1 MEERALETLKAI
13 LTARGL
19 NAEKFDPI
27 GNGLDETKMY
37 STDGML
43 IVFSTKSR
51 VTERDI
57 TSLLE
62 YAKENSYSAG
72 IIIVSLSKPSEATLT
87 ALRNYIRDRKNML
100 VQMFEI
106 RHLQFDIS
114 KHRKV
119 PRHRILND
127 DEKTK
132 LLKDLNIT
140 KYKQLPKIDSQDAM
154 ARWIGARPGDVVEV
168 TGMCEASGENKR
180 YRYCLADVI
189 NGEDSEL

>member
-1 MEERALETLKAI
+1 MEERALETLKAM
-13 LTARGL
+13 LTSRGL
-19 NAEKFDPI
+19 KADKFDPI
-27 GNGLDETKMY
+27 GNALDETKMY
-37 STDGML
+37 SFDGLL
-43 IVFSTKSR
+43 IVFSMKTR

-57 TSLLE
+57 MSFVD
-62 YAKENSYSAG
+62 YSKENSYSAG
-72 IIIVSLSKPSEATLT
+72 ILIVSLTYPSETTLT

-100 VQMFEI
+100 VQIFEI

-119 PRHRILND
+119 PKHRIISD

-132 LLKDLNIT
+132 LMKDLKIT
-140 KYKQLPKIDSQDAM
+140 KFKQLPKIDSQDAM
-154 ARWIGARPGDVVEV
+154 ARWIGARPGDVIEV
-168 TGMCEASGENKR
+168 TGMCETSGENKR